1 VFKVIKLVYK
11 LIKWSIAIVVI
22 GLLVF
27 VGYNAYGVWSSAKLD
42 QRDNSDAII
51 VLGAAQFDG
60 DPSPVFSNRLDH
72 ALELYRDKVSP
83 LVITVGGKQDGD
95 RFTEAEAGFNYLN
108 KSIKKK
114 NLKAITDGKDTLQSF
129 ELIRK
134 EFPDLKT
141 VTLVSDP
148 AHLWRSH
155 LMAQNLGF
163 ETKMSGT
170 NEGPGS
176 QLSNAYFVREV
187 ASTLRYEFKRHFS
200 SQWSLLRSILI

>member
-1 VFKVIKLVYK
+1 
-11 LIKWSIAIVVI
+11 
-22 GLLVF
+22 
-27 VGYNAYGVWSSAKLD
+27 VGYNAYGVWNSSKLD
-42 QRDNSDAII
+42 QRDKSDAII

-60 DPSPVFSNRLDH
+60 KPSPVFSNRLDH
-72 ALELYRDKVSP
+72 ALELYKEDVSP
-83 LVITVGGKQDGD
+83 LIITVGGKQQGD

-108 KSIKKK
+108 ESIKKQ
-114 NLKAITDGKDTLQSF
+114 NLKAITDGKDTLESF
-129 ELIRK
+129 ELIRN

-163 ETKMSGT
+163 QTQVSGT
-170 NEGPGS
+170 NSGPGS
-176 QLSNAYFVREV
+176 ELSNSYFVREV

-200 SQWSLLRSILI
+200 SQWSLLRSIVL

>member
-1 VFKVIKLVYK
+1 MFKVIKLVYK

-187 ASTLRYEFKRHFS
+187 ASTLRYEFKRHFA

>member
-1 VFKVIKLVYK
+1 MFKVIKLVYK

-27 VGYNAYGVWSSAKLD
+27 VGYNASGVWSSAKLD

-148 AHLWRSH
+148 AHLWR
-155 LMAQNLGF
+155 
-163 ETKMSGT
+163 
-170 NEGPGS
+170 
-176 QLSNAYFVREV
+176 
-187 ASTLRYEFKRHFS
+187 
-200 SQWSLLRSILI
+200 

>member
-1 VFKVIKLVYK
+1 MFKVIKLVYK

-42 QRDNSDAII
+42 QRENSDAII

-200 SQWSLLRSILI
+200 SQWSLLRYILI

>member
-1 VFKVIKLVYK
+1 MFKVIKLVYK

-187 ASTLRYEFKRHFS
+187 ASTLRYEFKRHFL
-200 SQWSLLRSILI
+200 SQWYLLRSILI